1 MRYLGID
8 FGSKRIGLAI
18 SDESES
24 FAMPLQIVENSED
37 MISVICN
44 ICKDKDIDTIVVGES
59 KDFSMRENEIMKE
72 ITPFVEKI
80 KKQSGLPVIM
90 HPEFMTSAEAE
101 HLQGKNNMLD
111 ASAAALILKSYLDT
125 KNSVPAEELPSKW
138 DIN

>member
-24 FAMPLQIVENSED
+24 FAMPLQVVESSED
-37 MISVICN
+37 VVSVICA
-44 ICKDKDIDTIVVGES
+44 ICKDKNIGTVVVGES
-59 KDFSMRENEIMKE
+59 KDFSMKENEIMKK
-72 ITPFVEKI
+72 IIPFVEEL
-80 KKQSGLPVIM
+80 KKQSGLPVVM

-125 KNSVPAEELPSKW
+125 KNSVSPEELPSKW